1 MIFHFCRILVVLEP
15 LKVTIKNFSDQKL
28 TTVNAPNFPNEPD
41 RGSRVITFDKVVY
54 IEESD
59 FKQDPDK
66 GYKRLSP
73 NQTVG
78 LRHTGIVLKVY

>member
-1 MIFHFCRILVVLEP
+1 MLEP
-15 LKVTIKNFSDQKL
+15 LKVTIKNFSDQKFIE
-28 TTVNAPNFPNEPD
+28 VNAPNFPNELD
-41 RGSRVITFDKVVY
+41 RGSRVITFDQVVY

-59 FKQDPDK
+59 FKEDPDK

-78 LRHTGIVLKVY
+78 LRHTGLVLKVN